1 MSERVKR
8 TKRGEREAS
17 FESRHLSLA
26 TERDARI
33 RTARESASET
43 AAHDCER
50 ERESICDSQAAKSLR
65 DKNGFMSVSMW
76 ILVGLFAREEAAR
89 EASERITSQ
98 FPALIRTPDHRQK
111 RERERTNLHQSIS
124 GKSSSSYCEE
134 WREANGIA
142 SK

>member
-1 MSERVKR
+1 MTVK
-8 TKRGEREAS
+8 
-17 FESRHLSLA
+17 
-26 TERDARI
+26 
-33 RTARESASET
+33 
-43 AAHDCER
+43 

-111 RERERTNLHQSIS
+111 RERTKLHQSIS